1 MQKNALTLDVP
12 APHGADAHPA
22 QRASEAP
29 RGWLKALLTPW
40 ARRGVLVAF
49 VGSFLFPVGGLGVDL
64 CPLHAATGLPCPG
77 CGVTRGLSALSQ
89 GDLHVALGANPFVL
103 LLWPFF
109 AVVAVLALLPQA
121 RVDAL
126 ERQLDLVEP
135 WFSRAFR
142 VVLAS
147 FFGFGLLRLV
157 YFLVSRDWFP

>member
-1 MQKNALTLDVP
+1 M
-12 APHGADAHPA
+12 
-22 QRASEAP
+22 
-29 RGWLKALLTPW
+29 
-40 ARRGVLVAF
+40 
-49 VGSFLFPVGGLGVDL
+49 
-64 CPLHAATGLPCPG
+64 
-77 CGVTRGLSALSQ
+77 
-89 GDLHVALGANPFVL
+89 ALGANPFVL

>member
-1 MQKNALTLDVP
+1 MTPFLSLAQMSGEH
-12 APHGADAHPA
+12 HG
-22 QRASEAP
+22 
-29 RGWLKALLTPW
+29 GWLSAKLLAVFTGDAEW
-40 ARRGVLVAF
+40 VLW
-49 VGSFLFPVGGLGVDL
+49 
-64 CPLHAATGLPCPG
+64 
-77 CGVTRGLSALSQ
+77 
-89 GDLHVALGANPFVL
+89 L
-103 LLWPFF
+103 L
-109 AVVAVLALLPQA
+109 AVLALLPQA